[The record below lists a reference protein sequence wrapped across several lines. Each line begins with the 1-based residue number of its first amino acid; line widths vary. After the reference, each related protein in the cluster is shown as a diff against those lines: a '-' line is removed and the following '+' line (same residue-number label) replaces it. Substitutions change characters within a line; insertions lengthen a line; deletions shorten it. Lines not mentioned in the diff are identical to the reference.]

1 MFNAGDDF
9 IDNVEENTNFVIPEG
24 RNKSH
29 RPRTGVKGGRETST
43 TILSQV
49 KKYGVSSSRISE
61 EQSTAH
67 RAASNGFVHTRD
79 GVTDDPENYRAP
91 RAEYTYSHLNPPPLK
106 KKEKSD
112 KQSTVAK
119 KIKHQVQKLYQGSK
133 TELHVGEL
141 ESPLSKKGLRES
153 KERGYVASTSKLEE
167 RTSKN
172 MKILQEDNKKSQFY
186 DDDNKERDVATLT
199 EKRQRDSTE
208 ELTMMGED
216 QTKIVSRQIQLKVAN
231 SSDYR
236 LNDDSDDSVVNLG
249 ALVDGV
255 KVDSKGLST
264 S

>member
-1 MFNAGDDF
+1 
-9 IDNVEENTNFVIPEG
+9 
-24 RNKSH
+24 
-29 RPRTGVKGGRETST
+29 
-43 TILSQV
+43 
-49 KKYGVSSSRISE
+49 
-61 EQSTAH
+61 
-67 RAASNGFVHTRD
+67 
-79 GVTDDPENYRAP
+79 
-91 RAEYTYSHLNPPPLK
+91 
-106 KKEKSD
+106 
-112 KQSTVAK
+112 
-119 KIKHQVQKLYQGSK
+119 
-133 TELHVGEL
+133 
-141 ESPLSKKGLRES
+141 
-153 KERGYVASTSKLEE
+153 
-167 RTSKN
+167 

-264 S
+264 SQAKVSFDDKAKTAPRKVEPVK